1 MQSTIDQRVLL
12 YTEATD
18 SFADLTAVV
27 NDATSDANAASVTMV
42 PGDYLYVSSFLPFN
56 HKYFKVQVGEGADPG
71 VRPLIELL
79 NAPNEWTAVVDQI
92 DYTGGFAQSGVLQ
105 WTPNWDSNWGLV
117 SQSNRDVP
125 ALQNG
130 PVIYQAYWLRISF
143 PDPIEFGLDYVG
155 QKFSSDPDL
164 YAEYPMLNQT
174 AIKAGW
180 KVGKTDW
187 EDQHILAATYI
198 AKELIQRNL
207 AVSKDQILDISTLR
221 SAAVHKTAH
230 IIYSGLGV
238 KNYAENI
245 AAALKAFEAAMK
257 QDKFGLDVNGNA
269 RKDRA
274 EVTMVTTSR
283 ASR

>member
-1 MQSTIDQRVLL
+1 MQSNIDQRVLK
-12 YTEATD
+12 YTLLTD
-18 SFADLTAVV
+18 SFSDLTAVV
-27 NDATSDANAASVTMV
+27 NEATSANSASVSML
-42 PGDYLYVSSFLPFN
+42 PGDYLYVSAFLPFN
-56 HKYFKVQVGEGADPG
+56 HKFFKLTAGEEADPG
-71 VRPLIELL
+71 AVPLIELL
-79 NAPNEWTAVVDQI
+79 NAPTEWTAVVDQI
-92 DYTGGFAQSGVLQ
+92 DYTGGFSSSGVLQ

-130 PVIYQAYWLRISF
+130 PVVYQAYWLRISF
-143 PDPIEFGLDYVG
+143 PDPIAFGMDYVG
-155 QKFSSDPDL
+155 QKFSSDADL

-174 AIKAGW
+174 AILSGW
-180 KVGKTDW
+180 KVGKADW

-245 AAALKAFEAAMK
+245 AAALKAFELAMK

-269 RKDRA
+269 RKDRE
-274 EVTMVTTSR
+274 EVTMKTTSR